1 MVSKIPIP
9 EAIGTSQQ
17 RVGGMT
23 ALSYMDQD
31 FTYSVDIL
39 LASNFKFSEQQQ
51 YLCQFP
57 EQKSEVYPS
66 P

>member
-1 MVSKIPIP
+1 MVSKILIP
-9 EAIGTSQQ
+9 EAIGASQQ

-31 FTYSVDIL
+31 FIYSVDIL
-39 LASNFKFSEQQQ
+39 LASNFLFSKQQQ
-51 YLCQFP
+51 YPCQFP
-57 EQKSEVYPS
+57 EQKSEVYTS